1 MDKEEF
7 LRKENKSFKWEPI
20 TKKIATTSKGFCF
33 FGVIIYDL
41 ILGILVG
48 LVLILVVGLDLVL
61 IKLFGRLFYVKWLY
75 KNFWS
80 GIYSPHEYVLRALY
94 LKWPN
99 SGHHSR
105 NKSEAKKRY
114 PIQA

>member
-7 LRKENKSFKWEPI
+7 LRKENKSFKWEPV